1 MSEVSDSHEPGGPAA
16 AARSVSDGPNGA
28 PRAQP
33 TDPDAPASPHPPHG
47 ATLAGHSSHLPRGV
61 GASLVTSGGLI
72 LGMVEDLRMR
82 NATAPEDL
90 RPLADTFAR
99 HCAAKE
105 ATVLKVLERHGAAS
119 TVVKRDRQEGELLQ
133 GILDRALA
141 GRHPTDTRLLT
152 IDGALA
158 QMYQYLFHERRD
170 LVPALERVVP
180 ADESATLATA
190 FEAIDEE

>member
-1 MSEVSDSHEPGGPAA
+1 MSEVSESHEPGGPAA
-16 AARSVSDGPNGA
+16 AARRVSDGPNGT
-28 PRAQP
+28 PREQP
-33 TDPDAPASPHPPHG
+33 IDPDAPASPHPSRLHPG
-47 ATLAGHSSHLPRGV
+47 KPSSHLPRGV

-133 GILDRALA
+133 GILDRAPRPSTPH
-141 GRHPTDTRLLT
+141 RHP
-152 IDGALA
+152 AA
-158 QMYQYLFHERRD
+158 HHRRRAGPD
-170 LVPALERVVP
+170 VPVP
-180 ADESATLATA
+180 
-190 FEAIDEE
+190 FP